1 MDKPF
6 LTFDQQIEKL
16 KKEYD
21 LIINDYDFAI
31 EALSSF
37 SYYDLVN
44 GYQNIYMENG
54 AYKDGCNIELLCATH
69 MFNKN
74 IQGVLFKY
82 STYAENAFKTLLS
95 YIIASSFSEDESKY
109 LEIVNY
115 KKHSNPTRKK
125 RLEETLKSIKSIAEN
140 TNDTPTSFYRKTK
153 DHIPPWILFR
163 NISFSDSTN
172 LFSFLKTKEKSNLFN
187 HINYLNTY
195 KVDFNSKVNILLDAL
210 TLTRK
215 FRNKIA
221 HNLDFLTY
229 RDSRLNKDANL
240 FFKDSLV
247 LEFELKRTRHDIWA
261 MVLSIII
268 LLNNNRLIYNF
279 LAEFNSFMKADKSM
293 TNLYCEFAGIPR
305 DFETRINKF
314 IEESFSDIS

>member
-6 LTFDQQIEKL
+6 LTFEQQIEKL
-16 KKEYD
+16 KTDYG
-21 LIINDYDFAI
+21 LIIPNYNFALK
-31 EALSSF
+31 ALYSF

-44 GYQNIYMENG
+44 GYQSIYMMDNKYKNG
-54 AYKDGCNIELLCATH
+54 ITMELLCATH

-95 YIIASSFSEDESKY
+95 HVIANSFSENQGKY
-109 LEIVNY
+109 LDIVNY
-115 KKHSNPTRKK
+115 KKFSNPERKK
-125 RLEETLKSIKSIAEN
+125 RLEDNLKTIKYICQN

-153 DHIPPWILFR
+153 NHIPPWILFR
-163 NISFSDSTN
+163 NISFSDATN
-172 LFSFLKTKEKSNLFN
+172 LFSFLETKEKNDLFN
-187 HINYLNTY
+187 YMNYLNTD
-195 KVDFNSKVNILLDAL
+195 KIDFQNKVNILLDAL

-229 RDSRLNKDANL
+229 RGSRLNKNANF

-247 LEFELKRTRHDIWA
+247 LESELKRTRHDIWA
-261 MVLSIII
+261 MVLSIVI
-268 LLNNNRLIYNF
+268 LLNNNTLIYNF
-279 LAEFNSFMKADKSM
+279 LAELNSFMESDENM
-293 TNLYCEFAGIPR
+293 TSLYCDFAGIPH
-305 DFETRINKF
+305 DFGTRISKF
-314 IEESFSDIS
+314 MKESLSDIS

>member
-6 LTFDQQIEKL
+6 LTFEQQVEKL
-16 KKEYD
+16 EKEYN
-21 LIINDYDFAI
+21 LIINDYDFAM

-54 AYKDGCNIELLCATH
+54 VYKEGITIELLCATH

-82 STYAENAFKTLLS
+82 STYAENSFKTLLS
-95 YIIASSFSEDESKY
+95 YVIANSFSEDANKY
-109 LEIVNY
+109 LDINNY
-115 KKHSNPTRKK
+115 RKFSNPYKKK
-125 RLEETLKSIKSIAEN
+125 RLYKTLETIKCICQNS
-140 TNDTPTSFYRKTK
+140 NDTPTSFYRETK

-163 NISFSDSTN
+163 NISFSDATN
-172 LFSFLKTKEKSNLFN
+172 LFSFLKSKEKNNLFSYMK
-187 HINYLNTY
+187 YLNNNEINF
-195 KVDFNSKVNILLDAL
+195 DNKVNILLDAL

-229 RDSRLNKDANL
+229 RGSRLNKNANL
-240 FFKDSLV
+240 LFKNSLV
-247 LEFELKRTRHDIWA
+247 LEKELKRTRHDIWA
-261 MVLSIII
+261 MVLSIVI
-268 LLNNNRLIYNF
+268 LLNNNMLIYNF
-279 LAEFNSFMKADKSM
+279 LAEFYSFMESDENM
-293 TNLYCEFAGIPR
+293 TNLYCDFAGIPR
-305 DFETRINKF
+305 DYKERIV
-314 IEESFSDIS
+314 SYISN